1 MNKIQ
6 ILSLGIALILFSGCA
21 IIRPG
26 EAGIKTTLGKVDE
39 RILAQGPN
47 LYFPFT
53 TRVIKLPLR
62 TENIEI
68 TVDLPSKEGLTI
80 RSDISILYRL
90 EPQSV
95 VNVYQDVGLNY
106 VQTIILP
113 IFRSAASDVSAQFF
127 AKDMHSGEWA
137 SIENKIQ
144 ALMTERLEGRG
155 IIIESV
161 LMKSIKLP
169 DGLSR
174 AIEDKLEAEQRAQ
187 QMEFILDRER
197 QEAQRKKVE
206 AEGVR
211 DAQMIITEGLNP
223 MIIQFMSIEAFEKLA
238 ESDNTKVII
247 TDGKSP
253 FLIEGE

>member
-1 MNKIQ
+1 MKYSIFLVA
-6 ILSLGIALILFSGCA
+6 LSAFLVSGCA

-39 RILAQGPN
+39 HILADGPN
-47 LYFPFT
+47 IYFPFT
-53 TRVIKLPLR
+53 TRIIKLPLR
-62 TENIEI
+62 TENIE
-68 TVDLPSKEGLTI
+68 VNLELPSKEGLTI
-80 RSDISILYRL
+80 SSDISILYRL
-90 EPQSV
+90 EPDQV
-95 VNVYQDVGLNY
+95 IKVYQDVGLNY

-113 IFRSAASDVSAQFF
+113 IFRSAASDVSSQFF
-127 AKDMHSGEWA
+127 AKDMHSGERA
-137 SIENKIQ
+137 TIEYKILQ
-144 ALMTERLEGRG
+144 LMTERLEGRG

-161 LMKSIKLP
+161 LMKSIRLP
-169 DGLSR
+169 QGLSK

-197 QEAQRKKVE
+197 QEADRKKVE
-206 AEGVR
+206 ALGTR
-211 DAQMIITEGLNP
+211 DAQKIISEGLNP

-253 FLIEGE
+253 FLIEGQ

>member
-1 MNKIQ
+1 M
-6 ILSLGIALILFSGCA
+6 
-21 IIRPG
+21 
-26 EAGIKTTLGKVDE
+26 
-39 RILAQGPN
+39 
-47 LYFPFT
+47 
-53 TRVIKLPLR
+53 
-62 TENIEI
+62 
-68 TVDLPSKEGLTI
+68 
-80 RSDISILYRL
+80 
-90 EPQSV
+90 

-127 AKDMHSGEWA
+127 AKDMHSGERA